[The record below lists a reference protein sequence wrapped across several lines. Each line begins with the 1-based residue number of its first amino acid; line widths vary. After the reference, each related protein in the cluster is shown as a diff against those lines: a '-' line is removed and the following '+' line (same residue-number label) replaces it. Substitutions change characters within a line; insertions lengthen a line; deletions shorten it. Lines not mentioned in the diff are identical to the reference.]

1 MQFQSVWYSQN
12 LTCHQTITCIYG
24 LIRQESRLWCK
35 YENMLKIV
43 LKIVIIFK
51 YHQATNSE
59 PSEYYQVLGQTVTL
73 FFLKCE
79 VKGTMRTFLR
89 KLLW

>member
-1 MQFQSVWYSQN
+1 
-12 LTCHQTITCIYG
+12 
-24 LIRQESRLWCK
+24 
-35 YENMLKIV
+35 MLKIV

-89 KLLW
+89 KLL